1 MSRQTYLV
9 RRLMVLGVAAL
20 LVAGVVLAAR
30 AAFGDDVSAST
41 QPTTTT
47 AGASVPAEQPSA
59 SDPTDVTEAPTTTA
73 AAEGPFVPTPE
84 HKARV
89 YIAGDSDAGA
99 FGPTLISSIEATGV
113 VEATL
118 DYKVS
123 SGLARPDFYDWP
135 AHLRE
140 VIPAA
145 DPQIVVVTF
154 GGNDAQDITIDGRS
168 RGTTTDEWKAEYGK
182 RVGEVMD
189 YLTEDGRTLIW
200 VGIPNAA
207 TESFTSRLEP
217 LRAVTMEQAAA
228 RSDRVVYI
236 DAWARFTGR
245 DGGYAEYVVD
255 PRDGQIKPV
264 RQSDGFHLNQN
275 GAEILSLD
283 IADQVK
289 IALRERGAAI

>member
-1 MSRQTYLV
+1 V
-9 RRLMVLGVAAL
+9 RRLVVLGLAIV
-20 LVAGVVLAAR
+20 LVAGVVMAAK
-30 AAFGDDVSAST
+30 AAFGGEATAAPDRTATRDPRSSTTPAST
-41 QPTTTT
+41 ATGDTTATTIAGDTTT
-47 AGASVPAEQPSA
+47 S
-59 SDPTDVTEAPTTTA
+59 TA
-73 AAEGPFVPTPE
+73 AASGPFVPTAE
-84 HKARV
+84 HKAKV

-99 FGPTLISSIEATGV
+99 FGPSLMSLLKGTGV
-113 VEATL
+113 VDSTL

-135 AHLRE
+135 AHLRQ

-154 GGNDAQDITIDGRS
+154 GGNDAQDILIDGKS
-168 RGTTTDEWKAEYGK
+168 RGTTTPEWKAEYGK

-200 VGIPNAA
+200 VGIPNADDPN
-207 TESFTSRLEP
+207 FTSRLEP

-228 RSDRVVYI
+228 RPGKVVYI
-236 DAWARFTGR
+236 DTWARFTGR

-255 PRDGQIKPV
+255 PRDGQVKPV
-264 RQSDGFHLNQN
+264 RQGDGFHLNVT

-283 IADQVK
+283 IAQAVETDLK
-289 IALRERGAAI
+289 ARGASF

>member
-1 MSRQTYLV
+1 MV
-9 RRLMVLGVAAL
+9 RRLMVLGIAAL
-20 LVAGVVLAAR
+20 LVAGVVLAAK
-30 AAFGDDVSAST
+30 AAFGSDASAAPDDGAVSTAPSTTAPPASAGGDPT
-41 QPTTTT
+41 AATTTPT
-47 AGASVPAEQPSA
+47 APP
-59 SDPTDVTEAPTTTA
+59 DTTP
-73 AAEGPFVPTPE
+73 AAEGPFVPTAE

-99 FGPTLISSIEATGV
+99 FGPTLIDQLDDTGIV
-113 VEATL
+113 DSTL

-154 GGNDAQDITIDGRS
+154 GGNDAQDILIDGRS
-168 RGTTTDEWKAEYGK
+168 RGTTTPEWRAEYGK

-189 YLTEDGRTLIW
+189 YLTENGRTLIW
-200 VGIPNAA
+200 VGIPNAVSA
-207 TESFTSRLEP
+207 EFTARLEP

-236 DAWARFTGR
+236 DTWQRFTGR
-245 DGGYAEYVVD
+245 NGGYAEYVVD
-255 PRDGQIKPV
+255 PRDGVIKPV
-264 RQSDGFHLNQN
+264 RQSDGFHLNVT

-283 IADQVK
+283 IATAVK
-289 IALRERGAAI
+289 EALRARGASI